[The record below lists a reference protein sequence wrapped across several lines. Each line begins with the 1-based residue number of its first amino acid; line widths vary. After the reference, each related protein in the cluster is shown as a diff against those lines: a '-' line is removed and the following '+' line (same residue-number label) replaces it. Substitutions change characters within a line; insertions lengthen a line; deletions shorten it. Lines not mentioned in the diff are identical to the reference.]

1 MDIAGAIKEVAV
13 VLSVWL
19 KGAEVRRKSAL
30 NKSIEELFDLLEK
43 GNIDEKMFRHYKK
56 RIRAYL

>member
-43 GNIDEKMFRHYKK
+43 GNIDEKLFRHYKK